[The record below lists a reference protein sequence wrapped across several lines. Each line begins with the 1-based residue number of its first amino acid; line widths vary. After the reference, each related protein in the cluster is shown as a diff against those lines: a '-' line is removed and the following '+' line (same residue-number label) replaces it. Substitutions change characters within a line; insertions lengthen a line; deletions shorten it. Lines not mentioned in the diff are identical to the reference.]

1 MMGASRVRARG
12 LSLLEMLVAISIM
25 AIALAMLYKASGAS
39 ARQAGDIGHYQ
50 RAIMLAESILDA
62 KDAVDA
68 QGWNEEG
75 QSAGF
80 LWSVTSHPFETESGR
95 ADLSVPA
102 LVSIQIHV
110 MWTDD
115 GTPRLVELNT
125 LRPVRRS
132 LAGALVQ

>member
-1 MMGASRVRARG
+1 MKS
-12 LSLLEMLVAISIM
+12 
-25 AIALAMLYKASGAS
+25 Y
-39 ARQAGDIGHYQ
+39 
-50 RAIMLAESILDA
+50 
-62 KDAVDA
+62 
-68 QGWNEEG
+68 
-75 QSAGF
+75 
-80 LWSVTSHPFETESGR
+80 PFETESGR

>member
-1 MMGASRVRARG
+1 MMGGGRVRESG

-25 AIALAMLYKASGAS
+25 ALALAMLYKASGAS

-68 QGWNEEG
+68 QGWSEDG

-80 LWSVTSHPFETESGR
+80 LWSVRSHPFETESGSI
-95 ADLSVPA
+95 DLSVPA

-110 MWTDD
+110 MWTDG
-115 GTPRLVELNT
+115 GTPRLIELNT
-125 LRPVRRS
+125 LRPVRRT
-132 LAGALVQ
+132 LAGAVVQ